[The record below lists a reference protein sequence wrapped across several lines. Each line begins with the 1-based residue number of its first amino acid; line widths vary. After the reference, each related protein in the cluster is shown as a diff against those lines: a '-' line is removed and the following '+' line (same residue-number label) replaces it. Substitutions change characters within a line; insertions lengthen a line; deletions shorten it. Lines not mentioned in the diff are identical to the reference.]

1 MPVMPN
7 KALRIMIADSEHF
20 HRMRLE
26 RLFNQLGYFRIAPV
40 NDMEELLLLVEY
52 GSEPFDVIVAN
63 ARLANG
69 GVELADFLVDNPQV
83 LHGLIYNMPQA
94 GVSPQVGGRRSHVQ
108 LSQAALPD
116 PVALACLMARAEGAR
131 ISERARS

>member
-1 MPVMPN
+1 MPN

-20 HRMRLE
+20 HRMKLE
-26 RLFNQLGYFRIAPV
+26 RLFNLQGYFRIAPV

-63 ARLANG
+63 ARLASG
-69 GVELADFLVDNPQV
+69 GVALADFLVDNPQV
-83 LHGLIYNMPQA
+83 LHGLIYNVPQA
-94 GVSPQVGGRRSHVQ
+94 GVSPQVGGRRSRVQ

-116 PVALACLMARAEGAR
+116 PVALACLMARVEGAR
-131 ISERARS
+131 ISEGARS